1 MGQCVKKPNIYNK
14 DVSQN
19 EKKKTKAKTKNKT
32 NEITTV
38 KKQITIQK
46 VSAIYNWLT
55 ISIQHI

>member
-1 MGQCVKKPNIYNK
+1 MK
-14 DVSQN
+14 
-19 EKKKTKAKTKNKT
+19 KKKTKAKTKNKT